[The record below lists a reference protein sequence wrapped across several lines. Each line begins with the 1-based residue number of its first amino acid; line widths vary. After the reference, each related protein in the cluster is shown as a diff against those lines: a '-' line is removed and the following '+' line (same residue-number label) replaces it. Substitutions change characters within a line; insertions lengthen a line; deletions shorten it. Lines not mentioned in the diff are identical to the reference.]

1 DLKAQASDALHD
13 GDLEGAKAL
22 YQQILVHGAADSQ
35 DRLRAANA
43 IASIAV
49 QQAQP
54 TTASTATAKDVS
66 PAPQAPP
73 QPLKPITLRLQP
85 QKRGFFGKQP
95 DPVKLELLPI
105 PGGTFWMGQTEA
117 EMRQL
122 KQEAGEEKY
131 QKFFARELPRH
142 QVTVPPFWMGRYPVT
157 QAQYE
162 AVMGE
167 NPVKGKAFCW
177 TGKEWEMQQIPAK
190 FLGED
195 RPVVGVNWD
204 QAVAFCQKLTE
215 LCREQL
221 QGGKIVL
228 PTEAQWEFACRAGT
242 ETAFY
247 FGDRLEPHQANYG
260 CNQSYNGSKTADWKQ
275 VTTSVGSFPANAW
288 GLQDMHGNVWEWCQ
302 DHYYEDYQ
310 KKPKACQDNGSI
322 AWTHEFSAILLYS
335 DEISKETR
343 LLRGGSWY
351 DHPVDCRSA
360 HRNFFPPLP
369 RSSSVGL
376 RVVCCPA

>member
-1 DLKAQASDALHD
+1 
-13 GDLEGAKAL
+13 
-22 YQQILVHGAADSQ
+22 
-35 DRLRAANA
+35 
-43 IASIAV
+43 
-49 QQAQP
+49 
-54 TTASTATAKDVS
+54 
-66 PAPQAPP
+66 
-73 QPLKPITLRLQP
+73 
-85 QKRGFFGKQP
+85 
-95 DPVKLELLPI
+95 
-105 PGGTFWMGQTEA
+105 
-117 EMRQL
+117 
-122 KQEAGEEKY
+122 
-131 QKFFARELPRH
+131 
-142 QVTVPPFWMGRYPVT
+142 VT

-228 PTEAQWEFACRAGT
+228 PTEAQWEYACRAGT

-247 FGDRLEPHQANYG
+247 FGDRLEPHQANFDG
-260 CNQSYNGSKTADWKQ
+260 NCTYNGSQKGQ
-275 VTTSVGSFPANAW
+275 YREVTTSVGSFPANAW
-288 GLQDMHGNVWEWCQ
+288 GLQDMHGNVWELCQ

-322 AWTHEFSAILLYS
+322 AWTHEFSAILPYS
-335 DEISKETR
+335 DEISKEKR

-351 DHPVDCRSA
+351 NHPVSCRSA
-360 HRNFFPPLP
+360 NRGFDPPSN
-369 RSSSVGL
+369 RDSHVGL